1 MHLWDKGGR
10 TRESLISFT
19 CDTDRLYDARLA
31 PYDIAGS
38 MAHAVM
44 LERCGLITAG
54 EKESLLAG
62 LARLLDEAEQEGFSI
77 GKEYEDIHSWVE
89 IRLGEIAKETEA
101 NPDPGHPGSEPGK
114 EITGM
119 NHTGRPGGLIAVTAS
134 GKLHADHPGS
144 QTAVAAAGK
153 LHTGRS
159 RNDQVLTDLH
169 LYIRHRSYLLAHDL
183 KSLADSFLGMSEKH
197 CDDLMPGFT
206 HMQAAM
212 VTSFGLWFASYAE
225 SLCDDLQV
233 LAAAS
238 ALADASPLGTAA
250 GYGTSLPIDRELTA
264 SLLGFQRL
272 IVTSPYAQMSRG
284 RTERQVTGAIAT
296 VANTIGR
303 FASDVIL
310 FMSPGYRFIS
320 LKDDLTTGSSI
331 MPQKKNPDLF
341 ELIRARCNRLQA
353 VPGEVTLMTAGLPP
367 GYNRDFQELKA
378 VLFDSFE
385 GISELVQAIGG
396 ALEGLVV
403 RKDILSDTRYNDI
416 FSVEEANDM
425 VRRGIPFRDAYR
437 EVAKKAGAGSFVVST
452 PDVYTHTGSI
462 GNTGAE
468 LIKARLSDLMESFRQ
483 GSSPVELC
491 SNIRKQEV
499 RLLSGGAVQ

>member
-1 MHLWDKGGR
+1 MHLWDKGGT
-10 TRESLISFT
+10 TRESIISFT
-19 CDTDRLYDARLA
+19 CGSDRLYDARLA
-31 PYDIAGS
+31 PWDIVGS

-62 LARLLDEAEQEGFSI
+62 LARLLDEVTQSDFSI

-89 IRLGEIAKETEA
+89 IRLGEMEGEGG
-101 NPDPGHPGSEPGK
+101 NPGE
-114 EITGM
+114 
-119 NHTGRPGGLIAVTAS
+119 GRPGTQIARSAAGKVHTGCPAS
-134 GKLHADHPGS
+134 QIARS
-144 QTAVAAAGK
+144 ASGK

-169 LYIRHRSYLLAHDL
+169 LYIRHQSFLLAHELKDL
-183 KSLADSFLGMSEKH
+183 AVDFLDLGEEHKH
-197 CDDLMPGFT
+197 DLMPGFT

-225 SLCDDLQV
+225 SLCDDLHV
-233 LAAAS
+233 LASAA

-264 SLLGFQRL
+264 SLLGFKRL
-272 IVTSPYAQMSRG
+272 IVASPYAQMSRG
-284 RTERQVTGAIAT
+284 RTERQLTGAIASA
-296 VANTIGR
+296 ANTIGR

-310 FMSPGYRFIS
+310 FMSPGYRFVS

-353 VPGEVTLMTAGLPP
+353 VPGEVMLMTAGLPP

-378 VLFDSFE
+378 VLFDAFD
-385 GISELVQAIGG
+385 GITGLVQSVHG
-396 ALEGLVV
+396 ALAGLVI
-403 RKDILSDTRYNDI
+403 RKDILSDNSYNDI
-416 FSVEEANDM
+416 FSAEEANRM
-425 VRRGIPFRDAYR
+425 VREGIPFRDAYR
-437 EVAKKAGAGSFVVST
+437 EVAKKAGSGSFTVPST
-452 PDVYTHTGSI
+452 SQYTHTGSI
-462 GNTGAE
+462 GNPGTELVRERLEEVTGRFVAGNSPQE
-468 LIKARLSDLMESFRQ
+468 LADR
-483 GSSPVELC
+483 
-491 SNIRKQEV
+491 IREEGDQV
-499 RLLSGGAVQ
+499 PG